1 MKSYKHY
8 LTESERTYKWKI
20 KVAEDITSEQVDM
33 MENML
38 NQFKLKSLSKPK
50 SLPISENPV
59 NFEGLGAV
67 PVNIMELEISYPATE
82 RQIQEVIGRCC
93 GVSINKVFVYTEGQ
107 EADSIRINVEK
118 SGKAVLTQDYEKGKD
133 EKIYGDAYNTIM
145 LKNMEKEPTNRNYQF
160 PDSTGTKIKSTND
173 LEQGKYSAMGS
184 AQQNKIPDP
193 YKPLK

>member
-8 LTESERTYKWKI
+8 LTEAERTYKWKI
-20 KVAEDITSEQVDM
+20 KVAEDVTSDQATQLEQV
-33 MENML
+33 L

-67 PVNIMELEISYPATE
+67 PVSIMELEISYPATE
-82 RQIQEVIGRCC
+82 RQIQEVVGRCC
-93 GVSINKVFVYTEGQ
+93 GVDINKVFVYTEGQ

-118 SGKAVLTQDYEKGKD
+118 SGKAVLTQEYDAGKS
-133 EKIYGDAYNTIM
+133 EKIYGDEYNTIM
-145 LKNMEKEPTNRNYQF
+145 LKSMEKEPTNRNYQF
-160 PDSTGTKIKSTND
+160 PASTGTKIKTTND
-173 LEQGKYSAMGS
+173 LEQGKHSAMGS

-193 YKPLK
+193 YKPLR